1 MIVLDAS
8 IVVSWYFESE
18 RTPAKLTIMDR
29 AIADGAIVPAHW
41 LTEVANALQM
51 GVRRGRFDGTRLEDS
66 LNALADLPISRE
78 PSAFSS
84 AIGAV
89 LLSSRHDLT
98 VYDAAYLEL
107 AMRQGLP
114 LATLDKD
121 LAAAARREGVEVL
134 P

>member
-1 MIVLDAS
+1 LIVLDAS

-18 RTPAKLTIMDR
+18 RTPAKLAIMDR
-29 AIADGAIVPAHW
+29 AIAEGAMVPAHW

-51 GVRRGRFDGTRLEDS
+51 GVRRGRFDAGRLEES
-66 LNALADLPISRE
+66 LNALAELAISRE
-78 PSAFSS
+78 PSAFVS
-84 AIGAV
+84 AVAAV
-89 LLSSRHDLT
+89 LLASRHDLT

-107 AMRQGLP
+107 ALRQRLP
-114 LATLDKD
+114 LATLDRE